1 MRNSLTAL
9 PDEVLQLILQYL
21 DPQGCLAL
29 ERTARRFTSVANE
42 PAVWR
47 HYCKTLFHYW
57 DRKHDVEN
65 KMEQPPSSIDW
76 KAIFVQRHRVDKETT
91 KSLNDILSSQCGR
104 IQKVQSIMD
113 SGYDTKDTLRR
124 HAHAQDDQDD
134 HLARR
139 CVDTCTYRKWQLLT

>member
-21 DPQGCLAL
+21 DPHACLAL

-47 HYCKTLFHYW
+47 YYCKTLFHYW
-57 DRKHDVEN
+57 DRTHDVES
-65 KMEQPPSSIDW
+65 KMNQPPSSIDW
-76 KAIFVQRHRVDKETT
+76 KAIFVQRHRVDSEST
-91 KSLNDILSSQCGR
+91 KTLNDILSSQCGR
-104 IQKVQSIMD
+104 VQKVQSIMD
-113 SGYDTKDTLRR
+113 SGYDVKDTLMR
-124 HAHAQDDQDD
+124 HAHAGLDKDD

-139 CVDTCTYRKWQLLT
+139 CVGFIFFFA